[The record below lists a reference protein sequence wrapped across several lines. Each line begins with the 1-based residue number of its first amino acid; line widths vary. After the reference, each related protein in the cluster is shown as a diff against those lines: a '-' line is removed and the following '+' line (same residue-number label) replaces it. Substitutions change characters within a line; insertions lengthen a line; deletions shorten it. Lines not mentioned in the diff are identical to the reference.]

1 MTAKSPKDFLS
12 AHELIGFKRSGKSG
26 DQVPRRASS
35 AKVTVVEPSPRK
47 HQAEDARPAATSA
60 KAVS

>member
-1 MTAKSPKDFLS
+1 MTPKSPKELLS
-12 AHELIGFKRSGKSG
+12 GDDLIGFKRPANGG

-47 HQAEDARPAATSA
+47 EQAGPDGKARA
-60 KAVS
+60 